1 MSVGCNYP
9 LEACK
14 LPRSAEFSLLKQR
27 LTETTAM
34 LVMMCMW
41 QDQPLK
47 PEAFDAMRD
56 QIKLNR
62 EILRP

>member
-14 LPRSAEFSLLKQR
+14 LPHSAEFSLLRQR

-34 LVMMCMW
+34 LVMICMW

-47 PEAFDAMRD
+47 SEAFDAMRD